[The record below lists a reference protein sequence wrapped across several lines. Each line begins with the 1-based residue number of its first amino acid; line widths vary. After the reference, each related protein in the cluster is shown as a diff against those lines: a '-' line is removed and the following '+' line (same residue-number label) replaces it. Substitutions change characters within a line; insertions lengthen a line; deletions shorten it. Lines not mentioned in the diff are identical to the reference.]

1 MTFFETFQ
9 GCSLQSAVSEKKTIK
24 MIDHHSHLRDEWA
37 NVSIFMP
44 VLVLIT
50 SLIHR
55 STLHFAVSH
64 NIQVESVEHIEK
76 HDIKDIEIF
85 ETAWT

>member
-1 MTFFETFQ
+1 
-9 GCSLQSAVSEKKTIK
+9 

-37 NVSIFMP
+37 YISIFMP

-50 SLIHR
+50 RLIHR
-55 STLHFAVSH
+55 STLHFAVSR

-76 HDIKDIEIF
+76 HDIKNIEIF